1 MKNIYLNIYRPNLNN
16 LKKAK
21 ISIEN
26 NNVIG
31 LPTETVYGLAANA
44 YSDKSVEKIY
54 NLKKRPLTNPLIIHF
69 YNLEQLKR
77 DVILNTPF
85 MKLYKALCPGP
96 ITFILNRNP
105 RSQISKKAMS
115 GKKTIAVRFPKHPVA
130 RSLLKTLNAP
140 LAAPSANISS
150 KLSPTSATDVMDEFK
165 DKIKFILNGGKCKI
179 GLESTIIDL
188 TGTPTILRQGYIT
201 SNKICK
207 ILGIKIL
214 INKKP
219 KTIKSPGQ
227 QKLHYSPGIP
237 VYTNK
242 KQAKK
247 NGAFIS
253 FGKKFKNAK
262 NIFNLSKKNNLNE
275 AANKLYSTMRI
286 IKKLKYKSI
295 SVCKIPN
302 VGLGLAINDRL
313 KKASNK

>member
-1 MKNIYLNIYRPNLNN
+1 MKNIYLNIYKPNLSN

-54 NLKKRPLTNPLIIHF
+54 NFKKRPLTNPLIIHF
-69 YNLEQLKR
+69 YNLKQLKR
-77 DVILNTPF
+77 DVIFNEHF
-85 MKLYKALCPGP
+85 VKLHRALCPGP

-105 RSQISKKAMS
+105 KSQISKKAMS
-115 GKKTIAVRFPKHPVA
+115 GKKTVAVRFPKHPVA
-130 RSLLKTLNAP
+130 RKLLKILNTP

-150 KLSPTSATDVMDEFK
+150 KLSPTSAADVMDEFK
-165 DKIKFILNGGKCKI
+165 GKVKFVLNGGKCKI

-188 TGTPTILRQGYIT
+188 TGAPTILRQGYIT
-201 SNKICK
+201 SKKIYR

-214 INKKP
+214 INQKP

-227 QKLHYSPGIP
+227 QKIHYSPGIP

-253 FGKKFKNAK
+253 FGKKFKSAK

-275 AANKLYSTMRI
+275 AANKLYGTMRI
-286 IKKLKYKSI
+286 IRKLKYKSI

-302 VGLGLAINDRL
+302 SGLGLAINDRL

>member
-188 TGTPTILRQGYIT
+188 TGAPTILRQGYIT

>member
-1 MKNIYLNIYRPNLNN
+1 
-16 LKKAK
+16 
-21 ISIEN
+21 
-26 NNVIG
+26 
-31 LPTETVYGLAANA
+31 
-44 YSDKSVEKIY
+44 
-54 NLKKRPLTNPLIIHF
+54 
-69 YNLEQLKR
+69 
-77 DVILNTPF
+77 
-85 MKLYKALCPGP
+85 
-96 ITFILNRNP
+96 
-105 RSQISKKAMS
+105 MS
-115 GKKTIAVRFPKHPVA
+115 GKKTVAVRFPKHPVA
-130 RSLLKTLNAP
+130 RKLLKILNTP

-150 KLSPTSATDVMDEFK
+150 KLSPTSAADVMDEFK

>member
-1 MKNIYLNIYRPNLNN
+1 MKNIYLNIYKPNLSN

-54 NLKKRPLTNPLIIHF
+54 NFKKRPLTNPLIIHF
-69 YNLEQLKR
+69 YNLKQLKR
-77 DVILNTPF
+77 DVIFNEHF
-85 MKLYKALCPGP
+85 VKLHRALCPGP

-105 RSQISKKAMS
+105 KSQISKKAMS
-115 GKKTIAVRFPKHPVA
+115 GKKTVAVRFPKHPVA
-130 RSLLKTLNAP
+130 RKLLKILNTP

-150 KLSPTSATDVMDEFK
+150 KLSPTSAADVMDEFK
-165 DKIKFILNGGKCKI
+165 GKVKFVLNGGKCKI

-188 TGTPTILRQGYIT
+188 TGAPTILRQGYIT
-201 SNKICK
+201 SKKIYR

-214 INKKP
+214 INQKT

-227 QKLHYSPGIP
+227 QKIHYSPGIP

-253 FGKKFKNAK
+253 FGKKFKSAK

-286 IKKLKYKSI
+286 IRKLKYKSI

-302 VGLGLAINDRL
+302 SGLGLAINDRL

>member
-1 MKNIYLNIYRPNLNN
+1 MKNIYLNIYKPNLSN

-54 NLKKRPLTNPLIIHF
+54 NFKKRPLTNPLIIHF

-77 DVILNTPF
+77 DVIFNGHFL
-85 MKLYKALCPGP
+85 KLHKALCPGP

-105 RSQISKKAMS
+105 KSQISKKAMS
-115 GKKTIAVRFPKHPVA
+115 GKKTVAVRFPKHPVA
-130 RSLLKTLNAP
+130 RKLLKILNTP

-150 KLSPTSATDVMDEFK
+150 KLSPTSAADVMDEFK
-165 DKIKFILNGGKCKI
+165 GKVKFVLNGGKCKI

-188 TGTPTILRQGYIT
+188 TGAPTILRQGYIT
-201 SNKICK
+201 SKKIYR

-214 INKKP
+214 INQKT

-227 QKLHYSPGIP
+227 QKIHYSPGIP

-253 FGKKFKNAK
+253 FGKKFKSAK

-275 AANKLYSTMRI
+275 AANKLYGTMRI
-286 IKKLKYKSI
+286 IRKLKYKSI